1 MRRNVAALEKLVIV
15 ESPNKVIKVEGL
27 LSDASVIPDWS
38 FKQEHLRRLGVGA
51 EKAVAMATTGHFM
64 AMKEIKWAPRTLAFS
79 GDANETLALGEEPFP
94 PNGTLAEYT
103 LEWQMLPGRRIQE
116 TLERYLQEKLNNV
129 TEIILATDPDR
140 EGELIAVHT
149 LQTIKRLYPK
159 LKVPYSRAYMHS
171 ITEDGIRKAMQERL
185 VDKCDYDLA
194 NAAETRH
201 AMDRIFGFLGSS
213 VVRAANSQMRSIGRV
228 QTPALIL
235 IHERE
240 EKNAAFLEKN
250 KTTYL
255 VEAMCHFPGPHGTTF
270 SQVVTI
276 TPDLK
281 EEVVSWDTEVE
292 AKRCLHGWKL
302 NRCSDFSVPY
312 EPLIVPSEVPPP
324 QPFTMATA
332 IARANRQLKMSSET
346 VSSCLQDL
354 FQLGYITYPR
364 TDSTRID
371 VSALTAIYATIKK
384 DFGKEMLY
392 RLEDRTASAPEGRK
406 SKRSGKKKSAKH
418 AKVAEH
424 LVGNV
429 EDAHEAIRPTSI
441 HADGNS
447 LSLPPITRAVYDLVR
462 CNTLASFMIPMR
474 SEKITATVKFTSG
487 SGDKLRVV
495 LEGKRVVEPGWMRAF
510 QKTDTTAVPAAAT
523 TTTTSSTIINN
534 RNATSANTPAEEE
547 ENEDIT
553 EKEGAP
559 VIRSLSQEEFRAIA
573 QLRSTLATSRQ
584 PREFDLRSP
593 TVRENRPVP
602 PLPHSEGTL
611 IEELKNNGVGR
622 PSTYPMI
629 VKTLLTRGYIEV
641 NPKGRCETT
650 PIGRLLVSTAK
661 LTFPSIVDIGF
672 TASFEKK
679 LDLIAKPNPEKRPKM
694 LRGTNVSQAD
704 YFLSMFLSTF
714 LNYVAEATRTQR
726 ANIVERSMRLKHEQ
740 QEGSGQDKDEFEES
754 VANARKKVALATGD
768 LAAFPKTYHNFTAL
782 QRGLHDYLRRHFP
795 PSRLSSLT
803 PTLTSADGSKATMR
817 MDGASPHMTSRKH
830 KWEKSEEA

>member
-1 MRRNVAALEKLVIV
+1 MLRRTVAALEKLVIV

-38 FKQEHLRRLGVGA
+38 FKQDHLRRLGVGA

-64 AMKEIKWAPRTLAFS
+64 AMKEIRWTPRALAFS
-79 GDANETLALGEEPFP
+79 GAAPETPAPGEEPFP

-103 LEWQMLPGRRIQE
+103 LEWQLLPGRRIQE
-116 TLERYLQEKLNNV
+116 TLERYLQEKLHNV

-171 ITEDGIRKAMQERL
+171 ITEEGIRKAMQERL
-185 VDKCDYDLA
+185 IDKCDYDLA

-240 EKNAAFLEKN
+240 ERVAAFLENN

-270 SQVVTI
+270 SQVVNI
-276 TPDLK
+276 TPDVK
-281 EEVVSWDTEVE
+281 GEAASWGTEAE
-292 AKRCLHGWKL
+292 ARRCLHRWKL
-302 NRCSDFSVPY
+302 NNCSGFGVPH
-312 EPLIVPSEVPPP
+312 EPLVLPSEVPPP

-332 IARANRQLKMSSET
+332 IARANRQLKMSSEK

-354 FQLGYITYPR
+354 FQLGHITYPR

-371 VSALTAIYATIKK
+371 AGALNDIYATIKK
-384 DFGKEMLY
+384 EFGKELLY
-392 RLEDRTASAPEGRK
+392 RLEDRAAAAPEGKK
-406 SKRSGKKKSAKH
+406 SKRPGKKKSAKH
-418 AKVAEH
+418 SKRAEH
-424 LVGNV
+424 PVGNV
-429 EDAHEAIRPTSI
+429 EDAHEAIRPTNI
-441 HADGNS
+441 HADGES

-462 CNTLASFMIPMR
+462 RNTLASFMIPMK
-474 SEKITATVKFTSG
+474 SEKIAATVKFTSG

-495 LEGKRVVEPGWMRAF
+495 LEGKRVAEPGWTRAF
-510 QKTDTTAVPAAAT
+510 QKTATTAEPTPSAT
-523 TTTTSSTIINN
+523 TSGSTLNN
-534 RNATSANTPAEEE
+534 LSATSTKTAAVED

-573 QLRSTLATSRQ
+573 QLRSTLAASRQ
-584 PREFDLRSP
+584 PRQFELLSP
-593 TVRENRPVP
+593 TVSENRPVP
-602 PLPHSEGTL
+602 PLLHSEGTL

-629 VKTLLTRGYIEV
+629 VKTLLARGYIEV
-641 NPKGRCETT
+641 SPKGRCETT

-661 LTFPSIVDIGF
+661 STFPSIVDIGF

-679 LDLIAKPNPEKRPKM
+679 LDLIAKPDPERRPTM
-694 LRGTNVSQAD
+694 LRGTNMSQAD

-740 QEGSGQDKDEFEES
+740 EEGSGQDEDEFEES
-754 VANARKKVALATGD
+754 VVNAKKKVALATGD
-768 LAAFPKTYHNFTAL
+768 LAALPKTYHNFTAL

-795 PSRLSSLT
+795 PSRLSSSAT
-803 PTLTSADGSKATMR
+803 PAGAEEDKVTLG
-817 MDGASPHMTSRKH
+817 MDGASTHVVSRKH
-830 KWEKSEEA
+830 KWEKSDEA

>member
-1 MRRNVAALEKLVIV
+1 MRRTLAALEKLVIV

-27 LSDASVIPDWS
+27 LSDPNVVPDWS

-64 AMKEIKWAPRTLAFS
+64 AMKEIQWTPRAISFPEVR
-79 GDANETLALGEEPFP
+79 GAGEEPFP
-94 PNGTLAEYT
+94 PNGTVAEYT
-103 LEWQMLPGRRIQE
+103 LEWQLLPGRRIQE
-116 TLERYLQEKLNNV
+116 TLERYIQEKLNNV

-140 EGELIAVHT
+140 EGELIAVHA

-171 ITEDGIRKAMQERL
+171 ITEDGIRKAMRERL

-240 EKNAAFLEKN
+240 EKIAAFLEKN
-250 KTTYL
+250 KTNYI
-255 VEAMCHFPGPHGTTF
+255 VDVMCQFPGPHGTTF

-276 TPDLK
+276 NPDVK
-281 EEVVSWDTEVE
+281 GEASHWATEAE
-292 AKRCLHGWKL
+292 ARRCLHGWKL
-302 NRCSDFSVPY
+302 NNCSGFTVPL

-332 IARANRQLKMSSET
+332 IAKANRHLKMSSET
-346 VSSCLQDL
+346 VSGCLQDL
-354 FQLGYITYPR
+354 FQLGHITYPR

-371 VSALTAIYATIKK
+371 ESALTDIYATIKK
-384 DFGKEMLY
+384 EFGKEFLY
-392 RLEDRTASAPEGRK
+392 RLEDRTVSAPEGKK
-406 SKRSGKKKSAKH
+406 SKRTGKKNSTKQSKGADQP
-418 AKVAEH
+418 
-424 LVGNV
+424 VGNV
-429 EDAHEAIRPTSI
+429 EDAHEAIRPTNI
-441 HADGNS
+441 YADGES
-447 LSLPPITRAVYDLVR
+447 LSLPPMTRAVYDLVR
-462 CNTLASFMIPMR
+462 RNTLASFMIPMK
-474 SEKITATVKFTSG
+474 SEKIAATVKFTSG
-487 SGDKLRVV
+487 SGDKLQVV
-495 LEGKRVVEPGWMRAF
+495 LEGKRVAEPGWTRAF
-510 QKTDTTAVPAAAT
+510 QKTDFTAAAAGAA
-523 TTTTSSTIINN
+523 SSTNN
-534 RNATSANTPAEEE
+534 TTDSSVNDKNTTGVAEEVT
-547 ENEDIT
+547 EDIT

-573 QLRSTLATSRQ
+573 NLRSALASLKQSRFF
-584 PREFDLRSP
+584 ELRSP
-593 TVRENRPVP
+593 SVRENRPVP
-602 PLPHSEGTL
+602 PLLHSEGTL

-629 VKTLLTRGYIEV
+629 VKTLLTRGYIAV

-661 LTFPSIVDIGF
+661 STFPSIVDIGF
-672 TASFEKK
+672 TATFEKK
-679 LDLIAKPNPEKRPKM
+679 LDLIAKPNPAKRPTI

-714 LNYVAEATRTQR
+714 LNYVAEATRAQR
-726 ANIVERSMRLKHEQ
+726 ASIVERSMRLKHEQ
-740 QEGSGQDKDEFEES
+740 EEGSGKDDAEFEES
-754 VANARKKVALATGD
+754 VANAKKKVALATGD
-768 LAAFPKTYHNFTAL
+768 LMALPKTCHNFTAL

-795 PSRLSSLT
+795 PSRLGSFAT
-803 PTLTSADGSKATMR
+803 APANADGNNMMMEGT
-817 MDGASPHMTSRKH
+817 SPHMISTKH
-830 KWEKSEEA
+830 KLEKSSEV